1 MPQNRISAS
10 LKAADADKL
19 IKALRDIRKLVPFLV
34 DLNAEERRELFHVGD
49 KSLAFIRKARQA
61 ALTHGTALPR
71 GFDIDEFV
79 KDADLLE
86 ALYPVVME
94 LRQLSNTLEDTFALA
109 GSEAYAGALV
119 VYRSLRDNDE
129 DGAFEG
135 TVDALSERFA
145 RKSGSKKDN
154 KKSDKPAPTP

>member
-10 LKAADADKL
+10 LKPADADT
-19 IKALRDIRKLVPFLV
+19 IVKAVRDLRKLMPFLV
-34 DLNAEERRELFHVGD
+34 DLTAEERRELFRVGD
-49 KSLAFIRKARQA
+49 KSVAFIRKAQQA
-61 ALTHGTALPR
+61 ALAHSAALPR
-71 GFDIDEFV
+71 GFDIDEFT
-79 KDADLLE
+79 KDAELMD

-94 LRQLSNTLEDTFALA
+94 LRQLGNTLEDTFALA

-119 VYRSLRDNDE
+119 VYRSLRDNDA

-145 RKSGSKKDN
+145 RKGSSKKEG
-154 KKSDKPAPTP
+154 